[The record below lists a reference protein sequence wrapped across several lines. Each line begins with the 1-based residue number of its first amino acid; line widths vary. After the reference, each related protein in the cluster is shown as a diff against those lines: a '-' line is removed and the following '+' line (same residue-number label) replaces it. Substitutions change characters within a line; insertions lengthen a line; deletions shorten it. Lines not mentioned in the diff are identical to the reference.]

1 MTEAVSEVAP
11 YDLPSMMAR
20 MLAVAVETMA
30 EQQTPPKTETE
41 ESPQKWATRAQLA
54 ERLGMSVNSLDA
66 YLCRAERSG
75 EVSVLEPM
83 DDFGRKGVKR
93 YHIAEFERF
102 FALRTQ
108 RRR

>member
-1 MTEAVSEVAP
+1 MTEAVSGVAP
-11 YDLPSMMAR
+11 YDFPTMMAR
-20 MLAVAVETMA
+20 MLAVAVEAMS
-30 EQQTPPKTETE
+30 EQQTPLKTET

-75 EVSVLEPM
+75 EVAVLEPI

-93 YHIAEFERF
+93 YHIGEFERF
-102 FALRTQ
+102 FTL